1 LLQLTRALKKITLL
15 KFEKIKNNLIYAK
28 VAHVQ
33 WYLIKLPNLA
43 YIGLSLQVRAFSK

>member
-1 LLQLTRALKKITLL
+1 LEKKTFL

-33 WYLIKLPNLA
+33 WYLIKYPNLA
-43 YIGLSLQVRAFSK
+43 YVGLSLQVRAFSK